1 MLRQK
6 SYVNQPN
13 LASHPENNDQTYG
26 TILGKNDFVI
36 GAGEG
41 NIVMPPLSG
50 ELHFQEHLLLSR
62 IPSPCGHLFP
72 ASAAVKL
79 VPKSLVFRD
88 GGTES
93 ERLRITIVGHRVRP
107 VEAHHSND

>member
-1 MLRQK
+1 MLRQE
-6 SYVNQPN
+6 SYLNQPN
-13 LASHPENNDQTYG
+13 LAYHPENNDQTYG
-26 TILGKNDFVI
+26 TIVGKNYFVI
-36 GAGEG
+36 GVGER

-79 VPKSLVFRD
+79 VQKSLVFRD
-88 GGTES
+88 GGTKR
-93 ERLRITIVGHRVRP
+93 ERLRITIVGHRVQ
-107 VEAHHSND
+107 

>member
-6 SYVNQPN
+6 GYVNQQN
-13 LASHPENNDQTYG
+13 LARHPENNDQTYG
-26 TILGKNDFVI
+26 TIVGKNDFVI
-36 GAGEG
+36 GVGKR

-72 ASAAVKL
+72 AGAAVKL
-79 VPKSLVFRD
+79 VQKSLVLRD

-93 ERLRITIVGHRVRP
+93 ERLRITMVGHHVQP
-107 VEAHHSND
+107 VEAHHS